1 MTMMPLVYFMTL
13 PSYVDRRRCLLLE
26 KSLHSLCIQF
36 MYIVIFFT
44 KEHVT
49 SVILSLYKFIK
60 SVVYNFNG
68 PVLKALVSKSDVQS
82 SSHTRILISLPGISL
97 LFIDPC
103 IY

>member
-1 MTMMPLVYFMTL
+1 MMPLVYFMAL

-26 KSLHSLCIQF
+26 KSLHYLCITIYVQSN
-36 MYIVIFFT
+36 IFT
-44 KEHVT
+44 KAHVT

-60 SVVYNFNG
+60 SVVYNING